1 MPYIETLKDIFIT
14 NNRYMYIVDG
24 LIFSI
29 SVTTLA
35 AIIGIILGMFL
46 ALMKISKIKTLN
58 IFATSFIDI
67 IRGTPAVI
75 QLMILANI
83 VFVGNLRNTPIL
95 IIGALA
101 FGINSSAYVA
111 EIIRSGIESID
122 NGQMQAAR
130 ALGLSYSQA
139 MIDIV
144 IPQAIKQILP
154 TLVSEF
160 IALLKETSIIGFIG
174 GIDLLRSASIITSQT
189 YRGVE
194 PLITVGIIYFIL
206 TSIFTHFMRKIERKL
221 KNYDQN

>member
-46 ALMKISKIKTLN
+46 ALMKISKIKALN

-139 MIDIV
+139 MIDVV